1 MSFDDSTIQ
10 DGEAKMRRGEAMP
23 RMDRTAASR
32 GWPREARDG
41 DQSRQARERIVG
53 GPGGGLVASGART
66 LSGPRYLASYLLALP
81 VIVVALASTG
91 VDQLVS
97 GAIALS
103 WLVLAPT
110 ALYSRRAAQILPY
123 LSFVFLGLALL
134 LLRFSSL
141 AFVVDVTATVIMFL
155 VSMPRTDHGHAHDAA
170 HPAGSASAPSTA
182 RV

>member
-1 MSFDDSTIQ
+1 MSLDDSTIQ
-10 DGEAKMRRGEAMP
+10 DGEAKMP

-32 GWPREARDG
+32 GWPRDARHG
-41 DQSRQARERIVG
+41 DEGHQAHGEHQRLVG
-53 GPGGGLVASGART
+53 SPRGELTASGPRT

-81 VIVVALASTG
+81 VIVVTLASTG
-91 VDQLVS
+91 VDQVVS

-110 ALYSRRAAQILPY
+110 ALYSRRAAQVLPY

-134 LLRFSSL
+134 LLRFSSV

-155 VSMPRTDHGHAHDAA
+155 VSMPRPDHGHAPSAV
-170 HPAGSASAPSTA
+170 HPSGSTATPSTA

>member
-10 DGEAKMRRGEAMP
+10 DGEAKMP

-32 GWPREARDG
+32 GWPREGRDG
-41 DQSRQARERIVG
+41 DRQRQTRESQQKIVG
-53 GPGGGLVASGART
+53 GQGDERVASGART

-123 LSFVFLGLALL
+123 LSFVFLGVALL
-134 LLRFSSL
+134 LLRFSSV

-155 VSMPRTDHGHAHDAA
+155 VSMPRTDTGHAPGAG
-170 HPAGSASAPSTA
+170 HPPGSTSAPSTA

>member
-10 DGEAKMRRGEAMP
+10 DGEAKMQSKVPLQMP
-23 RMDRTAASR
+23 RMDRSAASR
-32 GWPREARDG
+32 GWPREARHG
-41 DQSRQARERIVG
+41 DQLVVGSVG
-53 GPGGGLVASGART
+53 GEIPASGPRT

-81 VIVVALASTG
+81 VIVVTLASTG
-91 VDQLVS
+91 VEQVVS

-134 LLRFSSL
+134 LLRFSSV

-155 VSMPRTDHGHAHDAA
+155 VSMPRPDHGHAPDAA
-170 HPAGSASAPSTA
+170 HPGAPSTA